1 MQINSKIGVIDFGGQ
16 YAHLITSRLRRLGV
30 FSEILSNEEILEHYR
45 EFKGLIFSGG
55 PASVYNEAAPT
66 ISQEIFELGIPIL
79 GICYGHQL
87 IMKLLGGEVESAQ
100 FREYGDAEI
109 YITEKTCPLVQDL
122 KEVQKVWM
130 SHGDE
135 VSKLADGF
143 LRFASSV
150 SCKYAGVYH
159 PEKKIY
165 GIQFHPEVTHTP
177 QGNKF
182 LENFIEICGVT
193 RNWDMKH
200 FLDEKLKELRES
212 IPEPKKVF
220 MLVSGGV
227 DSTVAYT
234 LLSKALGKK
243 RVVGLLVDT
252 GFMRK
257 KEVKIVKKNLE
268 LLGFNLNVVDASEKF
283 YSTLK
288 GIKDPESKR
297 KIIGNLFLEVQSE
310 EANKIISDHE
320 NWLLG
325 QGTIYPD
332 TIESGGTKLSHS
344 IKTHHNRIDAILD
357 LIEEGKVVE
366 PIKELY
372 KDEVR
377 SLGKVLGLRE
387 SLLMRHPFPGPGL
400 AVRMIATREDHSFFG
415 EEKLKEVL
423 RNYSSKI
430 SYKVLPIRS
439 VGVQGDSRS
448 YKHCALLNNF
458 TRKWEKYNEVS
469 TLITNQIKEINRVVF
484 LPFEKKLP
492 KKLVFSEIELN
503 KEFSDLL
510 RDTDFKVNKILKKY
524 EIMNE
529 IWQMP
534 IALLPIGKKKGR
546 YSIVLRPVESNEAM
560 TANFYP
566 MKRKIL
572 KEIVKSI
579 LELKKI
585 SFVFYDITNKPPG
598 TIEWE

>member
-109 YITEKTCPLVQDL
+109 YITDKTCPLVQDL

-177 QGNKF
+177 QGDKF

-510 RDTDFKVNKILKKY
+510 RDADFKVNKILKKY

>member
-1 MQINSKIGVIDFGGQ
+1 
-16 YAHLITSRLRRLGV
+16 
-30 FSEILSNEEILEHYR
+30 
-45 EFKGLIFSGG
+45 
-55 PASVYNEAAPT
+55 
-66 ISQEIFELGIPIL
+66 
-79 GICYGHQL
+79 
-87 IMKLLGGEVESAQ
+87 MKLLGGEVESAQ

-109 YITEKTCPLVQDL
+109 YITDKTCPLVQDL

-252 GFMRK
+252 GFMRE

-510 RDTDFKVNKILKKY
+510 RDADFKVNKILKKY

>member
-109 YITEKTCPLVQDL
+109 YITDKTCPLVQDL

-252 GFMRK
+252 GFMRE
-257 KEVKIVKKNLE
+257 KEVKIVKK
-268 LLGFNLNVVDASEKF
+268 KF
-283 YSTLK
+283 RT
-288 GIKDPESKR
+288 
-297 KIIGNLFLEVQSE
+297 
-310 EANKIISDHE
+310 
-320 NWLLG
+320 
-325 QGTIYPD
+325 
-332 TIESGGTKLSHS
+332 
-344 IKTHHNRIDAILD
+344 
-357 LIEEGKVVE
+357 
-366 PIKELY
+366 
-372 KDEVR
+372 
-377 SLGKVLGLRE
+377 
-387 SLLMRHPFPGPGL
+387 
-400 AVRMIATREDHSFFG
+400 
-415 EEKLKEVL
+415 
-423 RNYSSKI
+423 
-430 SYKVLPIRS
+430 
-439 VGVQGDSRS
+439 SR
-448 YKHCALLNNF
+448 L
-458 TRKWEKYNEVS
+458 
-469 TLITNQIKEINRVVF
+469 
-484 LPFEKKLP
+484 
-492 KKLVFSEIELN
+492 
-503 KEFSDLL
+503 
-510 RDTDFKVNKILKKY
+510 
-524 EIMNE
+524 
-529 IWQMP
+529 
-534 IALLPIGKKKGR
+534 
-546 YSIVLRPVESNEAM
+546 
-560 TANFYP
+560 
-566 MKRKIL
+566 
-572 KEIVKSI
+572 
-579 LELKKI
+579 
-585 SFVFYDITNKPPG
+585 
-598 TIEWE
+598 

>member
-109 YITEKTCPLVQDL
+109 YITDKTCPLVQDL

-510 RDTDFKVNKILKKY
+510 RDADFKVNKILKKY

>member
-1 MQINSKIGVIDFGGQ
+1 
-16 YAHLITSRLRRLGV
+16 V

-109 YITEKTCPLVQDL
+109 YITDKTCPLVQDL

-510 RDTDFKVNKILKKY
+510 RDADFKVNKILKKY